1 MKRREFLK
9 VGSVAGGGLLIT
21 LTLPPMAAGA
31 QAAASQSSFAMNIYL
46 AIALDDVVTITA
58 PVPEIGQGVR
68 TALPML
74 VAEELDIDWRQ
85 VRVVQAP
92 GSQDYE
98 GRNQRA
104 AGSNSVRVYWEP
116 MRRAGA
122 TAADLL
128 RRAAADTWNVA
139 TADCEAARGRV
150 THAPTGRTAN
160 YGALAEKAALLT
172 PDPNVSLKSPDRFR
186 LLGQRVRN
194 VDAADIVCGAVT
206 FGADV
211 RLPGMLIASIERC
224 PVYGGRVL
232 RFDDAA
238 AKSIAGYVRAVKVT
252 SVGNPDRPY
261 VREGVA
267 AIATN
272 TWAAFEARKRLDIAW
287 DEGSNTTESTA
298 RLHDVCKQALHDPG
312 AIVRDDGDVAAAIDE
327 AAKSVTATYHVPF
340 IVHTPMETMNCT
352 ADVREDS
359 VEIHVPTQMPAMT
372 QSALASRLSLPLET
386 IKLYPTRVGGGFGRR
401 LSIDFVLEAVQL
413 SQALRQP
420 VQVTWT
426 REDEIAQGD
435 FRPFSYHRLRGAIDS
450 GKNVVAWDHRQ
461 ASTSRYAFREGEDP
475 AASEFIPDDVPAG
488 LIPNLRLE
496 YALAESNLPR
506 TILRAPG
513 HNVLAFVVQSFIDE
527 LAHLAEADPLEFR
540 LRLLDAARVDPDR
553 SDRDNAYIDIARLR
567 GVLERAA
574 AEASWGTP
582 LPDGRGRGIACHYT
596 FGSYVAHVIEITA
609 DPEGRADR
617 HRIERVVSAVDC
629 GQVVNLAGLEAQVEG
644 GVIDG
649 LSAALYGEIE
659 VENGRVLQ
667 NNFDSYRLLRFDQAP
682 DIEVHVVSGGHAPT
696 GMGEPPYPPVAP
708 ALSNAIF
715 AATGLRHRRL
725 PLLGQTGLGQS
736 ESKT

>member
-9 VGSVAGGGLLIT
+9 VGAVAGGGLLIA
-21 LTLPPMAAGA
+21 LTLPRTTAGA
-31 QAAASQSSFAMNIYL
+31 RAAAAQSSYAMNIYL
-46 AIALDDVVTITA
+46 AIARDGVVTITA

-74 VAEELDIDWRQ
+74 VAEELDVDWRQ

-128 RRAAADTWNVA
+128 RRAAAETWNVA
-139 TADCEAARGRV
+139 AADCETARGRV
-150 THAPTGRTAN
+150 VHAPSGRTAS
-160 YGALAEKAALLT
+160 YGALAEKAARLT
-172 PDPNVSLKSPDRFR
+172 PDPNVSLKSPGRFR

-194 VDAADIVCGAVT
+194 VDAADIVRGAVS

-211 RLPGMLIASIERC
+211 RVPGMLMASIERC
-224 PVYGGRVL
+224 PVYGGKVL

-238 AKSIAGYVRAVKVT
+238 AKSIAGYVQAVKVT

-267 AIATN
+267 AIAGS
-272 TWAAFEARKRLDIAW
+272 TWAAFEARKRLDIVW
-287 DEGSNTTESTA
+287 DEGPNANESTA
-298 RLHDVCKQALHDPG
+298 RLHDVCERALQEPG
-312 AIVRDDGDVAAAIDE
+312 AIVRDDGDVAAAIE
-327 AAKSVTATYHVPF
+327 GSAKSVTATYHVPF

-372 QSALASRLSLPLET
+372 RSALASRLSLPLESVR
-386 IKLYPTRVGGGFGRR
+386 LHPTRVGGGFGRR

-413 SQALRQP
+413 SQALQRP
-420 VQVTWT
+420 VQVNWT
-426 REDEIAQGD
+426 REDEISQGE

-450 GKNVVAWDHRQ
+450 ENNVVAWDHRQ

-475 AASEFIPDDVPAG
+475 AGSEFIPGDIPAG
-488 LIPNLRLE
+488 LVPNLRLE

-506 TILRAPG
+506 TILRGPG

-527 LAHLAEADPLEFR
+527 LAQLAEADPFEFR
-540 LRLLDAARVDPDR
+540 LRLLDAARAEPDR
-553 SDRDNAYIDIARLR
+553 DDEYIDVARLR

-582 LPDGRGRGIACHYT
+582 LPGGRGRGIACHYT
-596 FGSYVAHVIEITA
+596 FGSYVAQVIEVSA
-609 DPEGRADR
+609 DPQGRAHR
-617 HRIERVVSAVDC
+617 HRIDRVVSAVDC
-629 GQVVNLAGLEAQVEG
+629 GQVANLAGLEAQVEG

-659 VENGRVLQ
+659 VEKGRVLQ

-708 ALSNAIF
+708 ALCNALF
-715 AATGLRHRRL
+715 AATGQRHRRL
-725 PLLGQTGLGQS
+725 PLVRRQ
-736 ESKT
+736 